1 MATLTFELI
10 QPFWLCAPQT
20 NEYASVVP
28 LTYLLCCEGP
38 PPPHAAVRGGGLCKA
53 GLGRILRYCSL
64 LFLQYTINT
73 MIQASNYNYIL
84 PVLYILS
91 RCTLSDSLHFY
102 LIDHSCFLL
111 NYDRFSDKIHIRISK
126 HCYVIRTQ

>member
-38 PPPHAAVRGGGLCKA
+38 LPLPPPLAAVRGGGGLCKA
-53 GLGRILRYCSL
+53 GLGRILRYYYNL
-64 LFLQYTINT
+64 LL
-73 MIQASNYNYIL
+73 
-84 PVLYILS
+84 
-91 RCTLSDSLHFY
+91 
-102 LIDHSCFLL
+102 
-111 NYDRFSDKIHIRISK
+111 
-126 HCYVIRTQ
+126 

>member
-38 PPPHAAVRGGGLCKA
+38 LPSLCAAQLGQIAKARQKCDFKNREIDGSYLC
-53 GLGRILRYCSL
+53 
-64 LFLQYTINT
+64 LQ
-73 MIQASNYNYIL
+73 
-84 PVLYILS
+84 
-91 RCTLSDSLHFY
+91 
-102 LIDHSCFLL
+102 
-111 NYDRFSDKIHIRISK
+111 
-126 HCYVIRTQ
+126 